1 MSVNDVNLGT
11 AQGADVYSG
20 VANPTAASITND
32 PKRDNF
38 VSLSSGVLAT
48 MPIRRQVTDPT
59 SNEAGAG
66 AGPGFQGGK
75 DAERALKSGAGVVEA
90 RPGLIESSNIPPL
103 SGDEPGFNAPSNST
117 ATSTGVGSTLS
128 GGAKVAYGTLAGDQ
142 ATLEQGRREF
152 YGGNQ

>member
-38 VSLSSGVLAT
+38 V
-48 MPIRRQVTDPT
+48 TDPT
-59 SNEAGAG
+59 SAEAGAG
-66 AGPGFQGGK
+66 AGPTFQGGQ

-90 RPGLIESSNIPPL
+90 RPGLIESTTIPPL
-103 SGDEPGFNAPSNST
+103 SQDEPGFNAPTNST
-117 ATSTGVGSTLS
+117 ATSTGGVGSTLS
-128 GGAKVAYGTLAGDQ
+128 GGAKIAYGTVTGDQ
-142 ATLEQGRREF
+142 ATLEQGKKE
-152 YGGNQ
+152 YNQ

>member
-11 AQGADVYSG
+11 AQPLDVYSG

-38 VSLSSGVLAT
+38 V
-48 MPIRRQVTDPT
+48 TDPT
-59 SNEAGAG
+59 SEEAGAG
-66 AGPGFQGGK
+66 AGPTFQGGK
-75 DAERALKSGAGVVEA
+75 DAERALKPGAGVVEA

-103 SGDEPGFNAPSNST
+103 SGDEPGFNAPSNTT

-142 ATLEQGRREF
+142 ATLEQGKREY
-152 YGGNQ
+152 YGDNQ